1 MAGATTKAK
10 DAAKKAADAAA
21 KAAAKVTDTPSAS
34 EGGAF
39 GKAAGAGSPAPAA
52 EPQTPPADASQTKVK
67 PTPNG
72 GKATKSAYVAAWPL
86 RCSGKRYRTGAPLPE
101 FSATETASLLKQG
114 AIRVANKT

>member
-21 KAAAKVTDTPSAS
+21 KAAAKVTDKPSAS
-34 EGGAF
+34 EDGAF

-52 EPQTPPADASQTKVK
+52 EPQTPPADVSKTEAK

-72 GKATKSAYVAAWPL
+72 GKAAKSSYVAAWPL
-86 RCSGKRYRTGAPLPE
+86 RCARKRYSTGASLPD
-101 FSATETASLLKQG
+101 FSAEETASLLKQG